1 MDEDVVPSTTQ
12 SADITWL
19 RGVFNRDLFDLGQLG
34 DCRLSGIYSPIYNK
48 NTILRFMSRDY
59 ESMEG
64 VEAQIN
70 KYDLTENYLS
80 LITEA
85 LEMIHFPRE
94 GHQELLELG
103 CGFGNATF
111 SLLKIFPNA
120 HVIASDL
127 STSML
132 SALKSKLGETT
143 DRCLL
148 LQLDAEDLDFKP
160 ETFDLIVGA
169 AILHHLFHPEFLI
182 EKIAKVLKPGG
193 CAIFFEPFEN
203 GYSIMGLIFRA
214 ALKDRRSL
222 LMSPQKRAYLRNCV
236 STWNKMKNTDKSDP
250 YFTGVDDK
258 WIFPKQYL
266 IDLVKQRGLRE
277 CIIYPL
283 DKTNIPF
290 TNRIK
295 SHLEGNGIVEMP
307 RWFWQIVND
316 FEEFFSIN
324 VKKDLL
330 TEGCVII
337 LK

>member
-1 MDEDVVPSTTQ
+1 
-12 SADITWL
+12 
-19 RGVFNRDLFDLGQLG
+19 
-34 DCRLSGIYSPIYNK
+34 
-48 NTILRFMSRDY
+48 MSHHY

-64 VEAQIN
+64 VEAQVY
-70 KYDLTENYLS
+70 KYDLTEEYLS

-85 LEMIHFPRE
+85 LEMIDFPRDSC
-94 GHQELLELG
+94 QKILELG

-111 SLLKIFPNA
+111 PLLKIFPNA
-120 HVIASDL
+120 HVVASEL

-132 SALKSKLGETT
+132 YALKRKLGETT

-203 GYSIMGLIFRA
+203 GYSIIGLIFKA
-214 ALKDRRSL
+214 VLKDRRSW
-222 LMSPQKRAYLRNCV
+222 LMARKKQAYLRNCV

-250 YFTGVDDK
+250 FFMGVDDK
-258 WIFPKQYL
+258 WIFAKQYL
-266 IDLVKQRGLRE
+266 IDLVKKHGLKE

-283 DKTNIPF
+283 DKTDRPF
-290 TNRIK
+290 ANRIK
-295 SHLEGNGIVEMP
+295 SHLEGNSIVEMP
-307 RWFWQIVND
+307 RWFWKIVND
-316 FEEFFSIN
+316 FEEFFSN
-324 VKKDLL
+324 DVKKDLL
-330 TEGCVII
+330 TEGCVIM